1 MRDHYRA
8 GAPRDR
14 PRTRTVTA
22 GEYDA
27 AYGKP
32 VWTGIRARSLQRR
45 RPIVAV
51 KRCLALS
58 AAAHGAAMKAWRAR
72 GSGQRGAMTEHHGPL
87 ALRTHAMIEPIVGVL
102 FIAAPWIFG
111 FSDASDA
118 TTVSIVLGALVLL
131 TGLTTRWRAG
141 VVKLLPLAAHRAMD
155 LVVAVVAIVSPFV
168 LGFSD
173 NGAATRFL
181 IIMGVL
187 EIGATLMTNW
197 DDRDE
202 FAIDANHPARGER
215 HAPMAR

>member
-1 MRDHYRA
+1 MN
-8 GAPRDR
+8 
-14 PRTRTVTA
+14 
-22 GEYDA
+22 
-27 AYGKP
+27 
-32 VWTGIRARSLQRR
+32 
-45 RPIVAV
+45 
-51 KRCLALS
+51 
-58 AAAHGAAMKAWRAR
+58 
-72 GSGQRGAMTEHHGPL
+72 EHRGPL
-87 ALRTHAMIEPIVGVL
+87 PLRTHAMIEPIVGVL

-141 VVKLLPLAAHRAMD
+141 VVKALPLAVHRAMD
-155 LVVAVVAIVSPFV
+155 MLVALVAIVAPFV

-187 EIGATLMTNW
+187 ELGATLMTNW

-202 FAIDANHPARGER
+202 FAIDANYPARGER
-215 HAPMAR
+215 QAPMPR